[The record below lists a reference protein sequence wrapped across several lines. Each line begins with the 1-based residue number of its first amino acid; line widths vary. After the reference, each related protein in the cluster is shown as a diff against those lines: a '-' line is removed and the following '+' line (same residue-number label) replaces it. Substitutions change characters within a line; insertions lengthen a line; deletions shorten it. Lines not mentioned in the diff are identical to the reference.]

1 MISLNLRNERK
12 SELTVEG
19 SRLIWGNRVAVP

>member
-12 SELTVEG
+12 SELTVEDYC
-19 SRLIWGNRVAVP
+19 LIWGNRVAVP

>member
-1 MISLNLRNERK
+1 MISLNLKNERK

-19 SRLIWGNRVAVP
+19 SCLTWGNRVAVP